1 MLPSL
6 YRIPTQNTMAFQGYF
21 PIPVSCKSFIDLGNP
36 QRAGLS
42 TAGALV
48 GGRGAAFRGPHCHA
62 VAGDLGGGENGIG
75 ALGLCR
81 AGVGRLLRVRA
92 HDGAS
97 VADTLGAGEERGR

>member
-42 TAGALV
+42 TAGALA
-48 GGRGAAFRGPHCHA
+48 GGRGAAFRGPHRHA
-62 VAGDLGGGENGIG
+62 GAGD
-75 ALGLCR
+75 C
-81 AGVGRLLRVRA
+81 
-92 HDGAS
+92 
-97 VADTLGAGEERGR
+97 GAGRTGLERWVYAVLVLAAYCA